1 LPKPDGPNLKG
12 FLREIHRLDTEGRLR
27 KTEARIAELERR
39 LSEMSQL
46 DPLTGLPNHR
56 RFSDRL
62 TQALL
67 QAQRHRGSVGVL
79 HLDLDRFKRVNEL
92 LGHEGGD
99 EVLRQVARRLEGA
112 LRQGDTLACMGGGRF
127 MVLLPEL
134 RDALGA
140 IRAAQKL
147 MEALLSPFS
156 AGSRELTL
164 GASLGACTFPQDGL
178 DASSLQAHAES
189 AMYRAKERGG
199 SRIECFTATLNQ
211 DSLERQE
218 LEQCLREALRNG
230 ELQMYYQPQFFMDG
244 RLAGAEA
251 LLRWNHP
258 LLGPVPPVKFIPLAE
273 ENRLI
278 LPIGEWALRESCRQ
292 MAIWQAASPDPLI
305 LAVNV
310 SALQFAHGDWDGCV
324 MRALKDSGLM
334 AERLELELTESLV
347 MRQGHED
354 VQPLR
359 RLREIGTRIAID
371 DFGTGYSSLGYLQ
384 RLPITTLKLD
394 QSFIA
399 ALQAEAPE
407 MSSEHIVRA
416 VIQLAHSLKLTVVAE
431 GVETEGQR
439 DMLELLGCDCLQGF
453 LLGRPLPADGFEAL
467 LESVSAKRFLG
478 GPRNPLEEVT
488 IPLPAPAAQARS
500 RRR

>member
-1 LPKPDGPNLKG
+1 MPNSDGPNLKG
-12 FLREIHRLDTEGRLR
+12 FLREIHRLDAEGRLR
-27 KTEARIAELERR
+27 KAEARITQLERR
-39 LSEMSQL
+39 LSELSLM

-56 RFSDRL
+56 RFTDRL
-62 TQALL
+62 VQALL
-67 QAQRHRGSVGVL
+67 QAHRHRGTVGIL
-79 HLDLDRFKRVNEL
+79 YLDLDRFKRVNEL
-92 LGHEGGD
+92 LGHSGGD
-99 EVLRQVARRLEGA
+99 EMLRQVARRMQA
-112 LRQGDTLACMGGGRF
+112 TLRQEDTLACMGGDRF

-134 RDALGA
+134 KDALGA
-140 IRAAQKL
+140 TRTAQKL
-147 MEALLSPFS
+147 AEALQPPFH
-156 AGSRELTL
+156 AGSREVSLT
-164 GASLGACTFPQDGL
+164 ASIGVSTFPQDGL
-178 DASSLQAHAES
+178 DAESLQDHAES
-189 AMYRAKERGG
+189 ALYRAKERGG
-199 SRIECFTATLNQ
+199 DRIECFTATLSQN
-211 DSLERQE
+211 SLERQE

-230 ELQMYYQPQFFMDG
+230 ELQMYYQPQFLMDG

-292 MAIWQAASPDPLI
+292 MALWQATTPDPLI

-310 SALQFAHGDWDGCV
+310 SALQFAHGDWDACV
-324 MRALKDSGLM
+324 MRALADSGLA

-394 QSFIA
+394 QSFVA
-399 ALQAEAPE
+399 ALQTEEPG
-407 MSSEHIVRA
+407 MSSEAIVRA

-467 LESVSAKRFLG
+467 LESMATRRFLG
-478 GPRNPLEEVT
+478 SRRDSEVEVT
-488 IPLPAPAAQARS
+488 VQLPPVPAPRAR
-500 RRR
+500 RK